1 MSNINATKVLS
12 GLKAEGVTI
21 GVRSLAKY
29 MASNCVLVTPHIG
42 RARGYIPM
50 TDSAY
55 GIDLSNFTEEGGAFY
70 QTRVSQSHLNFIP
83 PEDEAE
89 LATIEKRLRRAV
101 ELRSLTDGFMP
112 MSAYD
117 DLREEFLKN
126 RSDYFNKRDEIV
138 QKWSALTTD
147 FEFGLDE
154 MLKGVQI
161 PQTAREELKK
171 RFLSQ
176 VPSIREYQSSF
187 SMTLHVRAFPAEEA
201 AIPEG
206 LSSSIAADI
215 KSTWSDEVVQTAL
228 LSIENLI
235 GQGWSRLVAAMR
247 QYEKGASIRNS
258 SIVQIEKFG
267 SDLLWKNVFKNPI
280 LARLSSE
287 LKGISSMNEDDQADI
302 MEGAIGYIYAYA
314 KDVRINLDM
323 KKCPYDQAQLDAM
336 SYVAFSQ
343 AKKGA

>member
-1 MSNINATKVLS
+1 M
-12 GLKAEGVTI
+12 
-21 GVRSLAKY
+21 
-29 MASNCVLVTPHIG
+29 
-42 RARGYIPM
+42 
-50 TDSAY
+50 
-55 GIDLSNFTEEGGAFY
+55 
-70 QTRVSQSHLNFIP
+70 
-83 PEDEAE
+83 
-89 LATIEKRLRRAV
+89 

-235 GQGWSRLVAAMR
+235 GQGWLRLCGSTKKAHPSATPPSSR
-247 QYEKGASIRNS
+247 
-258 SIVQIEKFG
+258 
-267 SDLLWKNVFKNPI
+267 
-280 LARLSSE
+280 
-287 LKGISSMNEDDQADI
+287 
-302 MEGAIGYIYAYA
+302 
-314 KDVRINLDM
+314 
-323 KKCPYDQAQLDAM
+323 
-336 SYVAFSQ
+336 
-343 AKKGA
+343 